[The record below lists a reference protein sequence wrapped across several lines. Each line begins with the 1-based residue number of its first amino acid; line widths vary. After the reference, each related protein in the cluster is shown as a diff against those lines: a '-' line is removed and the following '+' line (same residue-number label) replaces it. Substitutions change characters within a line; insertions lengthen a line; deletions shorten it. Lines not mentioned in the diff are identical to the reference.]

1 MDVGVIN
8 VIVDII
14 IDRIYEFFVLFII
27 RDFINF
33 VVGDKFYDIKN

>member
-14 IDRIYEFFVLFII
+14 IDCIYEFFVLFII
-27 RDFINF
+27 WDFINF